1 MKDIKKIVNL
11 DYISIKPYFTLKNLI
26 IMIFLYLVYFFVT
39 SNPLTANSAILI
51 FSIVYSSYPFLIG
64 EEAGIDSLYRIF
76 GIKSEKVV
84 IGRYVFALLLF
95 IFALLISIV
104 FSTIFSFFV
113 ETADIRE
120 FLATSLAYLLVYLVF
135 ISLKYPLYFKFG
147 YKKAKSISALTF
159 VLIGLLSFLVMALK
173 DSLNDLFLFMENN
186 IFMTLLISLLLVL
199 LIVFISIKVSQK
211 LYKKRDF

>member
-84 IGRYVFALLLF
+84 LGRYVFALILF

-104 FSTIFSFFV
+104 FSMIFSFFV

-159 VLIGLLSFLVMALK
+159 ALIGLLSFLVMALK
-173 DSLNDLFLFMENN
+173 DSLNDLFILMENN
-186 IFMTLLISLLLVL
+186 IFMTLLISLILVL
-199 LIVFISIKVSQK
+199 VIVFISIKSSQK
-211 LYKKRDF
+211 FYKNRDF

>member
-26 IMIFLYLVYFFVT
+26 MMIFLYLVYFFVT

-64 EEAGIDSLYRIF
+64 EAGIDSLYRIF

-84 IGRYVFALLLF
+84 LGRYVFALLLF

-104 FSTIFSFFV
+104 FSIIFSFFV

-120 FLATSLAYLLVYLVF
+120 FLATSLAYLLVYLIF

-159 VLIGLLSFLVMALK
+159 ALIGLLSFIVMALK
-173 DSLNDLFLFMENN
+173 DSLNDLFIFMENN

-199 LIVFISIKVSQK
+199 LIVFMSIKLSQK
-211 LYKKRDF
+211 FYKKRDF

>member
-26 IMIFLYLVYFFVT
+26 IMIFLYLVYFVVT

-84 IGRYVFALLLF
+84 LGRYVFALLLF
-95 IFALLISIV
+95 IFALLISMV
-104 FSTIFSFFV
+104 FSIIFSFFV

-159 VLIGLLSFLVMALK
+159 ALIGLLSFLVMALK
-173 DSLNDLFLFMENN
+173 DSLNDLFIFMENN
-186 IFMTLLISLLLVL
+186 IFITLLISLLLVL
-199 LIVFISIKVSQK
+199 LIVFISIKSSQK

>member
-84 IGRYVFALLLF
+84 LGRYVFALLLF

-173 DSLNDLFLFMENN
+173 DSLNDLFIFMENN

-211 LYKKRDF
+211 FYKKRDF

>member
-26 IMIFLYLVYFFVT
+26 IMIFLYLVYFFIT

-84 IGRYVFALLLF
+84 LGRYVFALVLF

-104 FSTIFSFFV
+104 FSIIFSFFV

-173 DSLNDLFLFMENN
+173 DSLNDLFIFMENN

-211 LYKKRDF
+211 FYKKRDF

>member
-84 IGRYVFALLLF
+84 LGRYVFALLLF

-159 VLIGLLSFLVMALK
+159 ALIGLLYFLVMALK
-173 DSLNDLFLFMENN
+173 DSLSDLFIFMENN
-186 IFMTLLISLLLVL
+186 IFMTLLISLILVL
-199 LIVFISIKVSQK
+199 VIFIISIKSSQK
-211 LYKKRDF
+211 FYKNRDL

>member
-84 IGRYVFALLLF
+84 LGRYVFALLLF

-159 VLIGLLSFLVMALK
+159 VLIGLLSFIVMALK
-173 DSLNDLFLFMENN
+173 DSLNDLFIFMENN

-211 LYKKRDF
+211 FYKNRDF

>member
-84 IGRYVFALLLF
+84 LGRYVFALVLF

-104 FSTIFSFFV
+104 FSIIFSFFV

-173 DSLNDLFLFMENN
+173 DSLNDLFIFMENN

-199 LIVFISIKVSQK
+199 LIVFMSIKVSQK
-211 LYKKRDF
+211 FYKKRDF

>member
-26 IMIFLYLVYFFVT
+26 IMICLYLVYFFIT

-84 IGRYVFALLLF
+84 LGRYVFALLLF
-95 IFALLISIV
+95 IFALLISMV
-104 FSTIFSFFV
+104 FSIIFSFFV

-120 FLATSLAYLLVYLVF
+120 FLATSLAYLLIYLVF
-135 ISLKYPLYFKFG
+135 ISFKYPLYFKFG

-173 DSLNDLFLFMENN
+173 DSLNKFFILMENN
-186 IFMTLLISLLLVL
+186 IFMTLLISLILVL
-199 LIVFISIKVSQK
+199 VIVFISIKSSQK
-211 LYKKRDF
+211 FYKNRDF

>member
-26 IMIFLYLVYFFVT
+26 IMIFLYLVYFFIT
-39 SNPLTANSAILI
+39 SNPMTANSAILI

-84 IGRYVFALLLF
+84 IGRYAFALVLF
-95 IFALLISIV
+95 IFAFLISIV

-113 ETADIRE
+113 ETTDIKE
-120 FLATSLAYLLVYLVF
+120 FLATSFAYLLVYLIF

-159 VLIGLLSFLVMALK
+159 ALIGILTFLVMTFK
-173 DSLNDLFLFMENN
+173 DSLNYFFVLMENN

-199 LIVFISIKVSQK
+199 LITFISINLSQK
-211 LYKKRDF
+211 FYKRRDF

>member
-84 IGRYVFALLLF
+84 LGRYVFALVLF

-104 FSTIFSFFV
+104 FSIIFSFFV

-120 FLATSLAYLLVYLVF
+120 FLTTSLAYLLVYLVF

-173 DSLNDLFLFMENN
+173 DSLNDLFIFMENN

-199 LIVFISIKVSQK
+199 LIVFMSIKVSQK

>member
-26 IMIFLYLVYFFVT
+26 IMIFLYLVYFFIT

-76 GIKSEKVV
+76 GIRSEKVV
-84 IGRYVFALLLF
+84 IGRYVFALVLF

-120 FLATSLAYLLVYLVF
+120 FLATSLAYLLVYLIF

>member
-11 DYISIKPYFTLKNLI
+11 DCISIKPYFTLKNLI
-26 IMIFLYLVYFFVT
+26 IMIFLYLVYFFIT

-84 IGRYVFALLLF
+84 LGRYVFALILF

-104 FSTIFSFFV
+104 FSIIFSFLV
-113 ETADIRE
+113 KTYDIRE
-120 FLATSLAYLLVYLVF
+120 FLATSFAYLLVYLLVICF
-135 ISLKYPLYFKFG
+135 KYPLYFKFG

-159 VLIGLLSFLVMALK
+159 ALIGLLYFLVMALK
-173 DSLNDLFLFMENN
+173 DSLSDLFIFMENN
-186 IFMTLLISLLLVL
+186 IFMTLLISLILVL
-199 LIVFISIKVSQK
+199 VIFIISIKSSQK
-211 LYKKRDF
+211 FYKNRDF

>member
-1 MKDIKKIVNL
+1 MKDINKIVNL

-84 IGRYVFALLLF
+84 LGRYIFALVLF
-95 IFALLISIV
+95 IFALLISMV
-104 FSTIFSFFV
+104 FSIIFSFFV

-120 FLATSLAYLLVYLVF
+120 FLATSLAYLLVYLIF
-135 ISLKYPLYFKFG
+135 ISFKYPLYFKFG

-159 VLIGLLSFLVMALK
+159 AFIGLLSFLVMAFK
-173 DSLNDLFLFMENN
+173 DSLNDLFVFMGNN
-186 IFMTLLISLLLVL
+186 IFMSLLISLLLVL
-199 LIVFISIKVSQK
+199 LIVFISISLSQK
-211 LYKKRDF
+211 FYKNRDF

>member
-84 IGRYVFALLLF
+84 LGRYVFALVLF

-104 FSTIFSFFV
+104 FSIIFSFFV

-120 FLATSLAYLLVYLVF
+120 FLATSLAYLLVYLIF

>member
-84 IGRYVFALLLF
+84 LGRYVFALILF

-104 FSTIFSFFV
+104 FSIIFSFFV

-120 FLATSLAYLLVYLVF
+120 FLATSLAYLLVYLIF

-173 DSLNDLFLFMENN
+173 DSLNDLFIFMENN
-186 IFMTLLISLLLVL
+186 IFMTLLISLILVL
-199 LIVFISIKVSQK
+199 VIVIISIKSSQK
-211 LYKKRDF
+211 FYKNRDF

>member
-84 IGRYVFALLLF
+84 LGRYVFALVLF

-104 FSTIFSFFV
+104 FSIIFSFFV

-120 FLATSLAYLLVYLVF
+120 FLATSLAYLLVYLIF

-173 DSLNDLFLFMENN
+173 DSLNDLFILMENN

>member
-84 IGRYVFALLLF
+84 LGRYVFALLLF

-159 VLIGLLSFLVMALK
+159 ALIGLLYFLVMALK
-173 DSLNDLFLFMENN
+173 DSLSDLFIFMENN
-186 IFMTLLISLLLVL
+186 IFMTLLISLILVL
-199 LIVFISIKVSQK
+199 VIFIISIKSSQK
-211 LYKKRDF
+211 FYKNRDF

>member
-26 IMIFLYLVYFFVT
+26 IMICLYLVYFFIT

-186 IFMTLLISLLLVL
+186 IFMTLLISLLLVF

>member
-84 IGRYVFALLLF
+84 LGRYVFALVLF

-104 FSTIFSFFV
+104 FSIIFSFFV

-173 DSLNDLFLFMENN
+173 DSLNDLFIFMENN

-211 LYKKRDF
+211 FYKKRDF

>member
-26 IMIFLYLVYFFVT
+26 IMIFLYLVYFFIT

-76 GIKSEKVV
+76 GIRSEKVV
-84 IGRYVFALLLF
+84 IGRYVFALVLF

-120 FLATSLAYLLVYLVF
+120 FLATSLAYLLVYLIF

-186 IFMTLLISLLLVL
+186 LFITILIAFVIVFF
-199 LIVFISIKVSQK
+199 IVFISIKISQK
-211 LYKKRDF
+211 FYKNRDF

>member
-104 FSTIFSFFV
+104 FSIIFSFFV

-159 VLIGLLSFLVMALK
+159 ALIGLLSFLVMALK
-173 DSLNDLFLFMENN
+173 DSLNDLFIFMENN
-186 IFMTLLISLLLVL
+186 IFMTLLISLILVL
-199 LIVFISIKVSQK
+199 VIISIKSSQK

>member
-84 IGRYVFALLLF
+84 LGRYVFALVLF

-104 FSTIFSFFV
+104 FSIIFSFFV
-113 ETADIRE
+113 ETSDIRE
-120 FLATSLAYLLVYLVF
+120 FLATSLAYLLVYLIF

-147 YKKAKSISALTF
+147 YKKAKSISALTIA
-159 VLIGLLSFLVMALK
+159 LIGLLSFLVMALK

-186 IFMTLLISLLLVL
+186 IFMTLLISLILVL
-199 LIVFISIKVSQK
+199 VIVIISIKSSQK

>member
-26 IMIFLYLVYFFVT
+26 IMICLYLVYFFIT

-84 IGRYVFALLLF
+84 LGRYVFALVLF

-104 FSTIFSFFV
+104 FSIIFSFFV

-120 FLATSLAYLLVYLVF
+120 FLATSLAYLLIYLVF
-135 ISLKYPLYFKFG
+135 ISFKYPLYFKFG

-173 DSLNDLFLFMENN
+173 DSLNDLFIFMENN
-186 IFMTLLISLLLVL
+186 IFMTLLISLILVL
-199 LIVFISIKVSQK
+199 VIVIISIKSSQK

>member
-26 IMIFLYLVYFFVT
+26 IMIFLYLVYFFIT
-39 SNPLTANSAILI
+39 SNPMTANSAILI

-84 IGRYVFALLLF
+84 IGRYVFALVLF

-113 ETADIRE
+113 ETTDIKE
-120 FLATSLAYLLVYLVF
+120 FFATSFAYLLVYLIF

-159 VLIGLLSFLVMALK
+159 ALIGILTFLVMTFK
-173 DSLNDLFLFMENN
+173 DSLNYFFVLMENN

-199 LIVFISIKVSQK
+199 LITFISINLSQK
-211 LYKKRDF
+211 FYKRRDF

>member
-84 IGRYVFALLLF
+84 LGRYVFALILF

-104 FSTIFSFFV
+104 FSMIFSFFV

-135 ISLKYPLYFKFG
+135 ISFKYPLYFKFG

-173 DSLNDLFLFMENN
+173 DSLNKFFILMENN
-186 IFMTLLISLLLVL
+186 IFMTLLISLILVL
-199 LIVFISIKVSQK
+199 VIVFISIKSSQK
-211 LYKKRDF
+211 FYKNRDF